1 MQIYFIPGLGA
12 DRRMYYHQLKLFPQ
26 AIVLEHLP
34 AVKGESLPA
43 YAKRVAALIDSSSPF
58 ILVGTSL
65 GGMISMEISRIL
77 KPEKLILISSV
88 KNRSELPGFI
98 RSMKYLNLHRLFS
111 GKTYQ
116 RLNKIAARRLD
127 SRSDSEAA
135 QLIKAMMLDMQP
147 EFIEWAINAVINWH
161 PPIDYRADV
170 VHIHGSNDL
179 LFPIRKIKN
188 SIVIN
193 NGTHIMNITMSK
205 EVNQHILAAINSL

>member
-26 AIVLEHLP
+26 AIVLEHLS
-34 AVKGESLPA
+34 AVKGESLPD

-58 ILVGTSL
+58 ILIGTSL

-88 KNRSELPGFI
+88 KNRNELPGFI

-147 EFIEWAINAVINWH
+147 EFIEWAINAVINWN
-161 PPIDYRADV
+161 PPIEYRTDV

-188 SIVIN
+188 PLVVN
-193 NGTHIMNITMSK
+193 QGTHIMNITMSK